1 VRSRAAFAVGVTLV
15 GVAAAWQFAF
25 ARRWTQRIPPGWSSA
40 VHYIGTA
47 TPADPR
53 TGQLPPGGALE
64 FYERGQRVTSDAG
77 RPHWVEIEER
87 YTVRDARSGRAVFD
101 YTIRDTVNPQT
112 GAHVDA
118 RHRGDVALFPRDA
131 QPRTY
136 RLRSNYVNGIPL
148 TFEREETLEGLPTY
162 LFAYRG
168 RLEQTAVYANST
180 GDLGGFKVARGQEVH
195 CFDDQ
200 FYYRIWVEPA
210 TGEQVKLE
218 EGCPSG
224 DYVFDLASGRPVMA
238 LARWT
243 GVTAGDDLTQRIEE
257 IRRSRWHY
265 LWASRYL
272 GLTLAASGIAL
283 ILLGVRPRAR
293 AAA

>member
-1 VRSRAAFAVGVTLV
+1 MRSRAALAFGLAL
-15 GVAAAWQFAF
+15 VAAAAVWQFTL
-25 ARRWTQRIPPGWSSA
+25 ARRWTQRIPRGWSAA
-40 VHYIGTA
+40 VHYVGTA
-47 TPADPR
+47 AAVDPR

-64 FYERGQRVTSDAG
+64 FYERGQRVTSDSG
-77 RPHWVEIEER
+77 RPRWVEVEER
-87 YTVRDARSGRAVFD
+87 YLVRDAGTGRAVFD
-101 YTIRDTVNPQT
+101 YTIRDTLNPQT
-112 GAHVDA
+112 GEHVDA
-118 RHRGDVALFPRDA
+118 QHRGDVALFPRDV

-148 TFEREETLEGLPTY
+148 TFEREETLEGLQTY

-180 GDLGGFKVARGQEVH
+180 GDFGGFKVARGQEVH

-200 FYYRIWVEPA
+200 FYYRIWVEPR

-224 DYVFDLASGRPVMA
+224 DYVFDVASGRPVMPV
-238 LARWT
+238 ARWT
-243 GVTAGDDLTQRIEE
+243 GVTAGDDLIQRLEE
-257 IRRSRWHY
+257 IRRLRLQY

-272 GLTLAASGIAL
+272 GLTLLVTGAA
-283 ILLGVRPRAR
+283 LLLLAMRPRAPQ
-293 AAA
+293 AA